1 MQPPRLAPLDVLRFF
16 AIFFVLLRHVPGT
29 WPWAF
34 RFGWSGVDLFFVL
47 SGFLV
52 TGLLF
57 NERRKRG
64 RADVARF
71 LVRRAFKIYPS
82 FWALEAATAVFF
94 AATGERSRLT
104 QWACELLFL
113 QNYGPS
119 IWSHTWSL
127 AVEEHFYLLLAL
139 GFAGWQR
146 RASNAIAPTA
156 SASHAAP
163 ASPVAS
169 VALVAPVAPAAPA
182 SPAVSA
188 AAPAGPIAALPDGA
202 PNPAARRALLLA
214 GAAALTAILASRC
227 LTVLLVPARY
237 KLVYM
242 GTHVRVDGL
251 LCGALIA
258 SLYHTDGAW
267 LRATVRRHRWALLG
281 VTALGALPAFVLGL
295 DHAFTRTLGFT
306 FVYLFYGAVLL
317 ATLFADDSDGPA
329 SSAGSAGSAERWR
342 PLVGALAFVG
352 RYSYGIYLWHP
363 LANDLTGRLLGPA
376 LAAWPFAAR
385 LALYLT
391 ASIAPGIVLSRLI
404 EDPFLALRDR
414 LFPRRA

>member
-1 MQPPRLAPLDVLRFF
+1 VQPPRLAPLDVLRFF

-57 NERRKRG
+57 GERRKRG
-64 RADVARF
+64 RADVVRF

-82 FWALEAATAVFF
+82 FWALVAATAVFF
-94 AATGERSRLT
+94 AATGERPRLT

-146 RASNAIAPTA
+146 RADGALVAAA
-156 SASHAAP
+156 SATPSAP
-163 ASPVAS
+163 
-169 VALVAPVAPAAPA
+169 VAPVALA
-182 SPAVSA
+182 SPAGFA
-188 AAPAGPIAALPDGA
+188 AAPAGPVTALNEA
-202 PNPAARRALLLA
+202 PNPAARRALLFA
-214 GAAALTAILASRC
+214 GAAALATILVSRC

-237 KLVYM
+237 KLVYL

-251 LCGALIA
+251 ICGALIA

-267 LRATVRRHRWALLG
+267 LRATVRRHRRAWLG

-317 ATLFADDSDGPA
+317 ATLFAAD
-329 SSAGSAGSAERWR
+329 AGEPAERRR
-342 PLVGALAFVG
+342 PFVSALAFVG

-385 LALYLT
+385 LALYLA
-391 ASIAPGIVLSRLI
+391 ASIAPGVALSRLI
-404 EDPFLALRDR
+404 EEPFLALRDR